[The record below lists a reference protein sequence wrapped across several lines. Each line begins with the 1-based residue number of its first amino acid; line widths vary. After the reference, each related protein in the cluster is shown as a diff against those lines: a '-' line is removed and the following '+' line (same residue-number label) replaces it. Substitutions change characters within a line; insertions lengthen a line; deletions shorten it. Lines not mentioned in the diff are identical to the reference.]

1 MIKPTLAVVV
11 ISTLLLGCGDTGQRA
26 AKAAAEAVLEEQNVE
41 QAQVNQYPSSQ
52 PLQEPTPQPAQPQTV
67 NTVQSQQSQV
77 SPQPIKLEAAPP
89 KPTIIEQPSYR
100 IKTKQDGFIYMR
112 NDRYSEAEKT
122 HKLLDGTRV
131 DIYEC
136 YEKENRTDVDTGNI
150 GRWCLVELQDGST
163 GYIFSSYI
171 TPRID

>member
-1 MIKPTLAVVV
+1 MIKSTLTVVV

-41 QAQVNQYPSSQ
+41 QAQVNQQPSSQ
-52 PLQEPTPQPAQPQTV
+52 TIQEPTPQLAQPQTV

-77 SPQPIKLEAAPP
+77 SPKPIKLEPAPP
-89 KPTIIEQPSYR
+89 QPTIIEQPSYR
-100 IKTKQDGFIYMR
+100 IKTKKDGFIYMR

-150 GRWCLVELQDGST
+150 GRWCLVELQDGSS